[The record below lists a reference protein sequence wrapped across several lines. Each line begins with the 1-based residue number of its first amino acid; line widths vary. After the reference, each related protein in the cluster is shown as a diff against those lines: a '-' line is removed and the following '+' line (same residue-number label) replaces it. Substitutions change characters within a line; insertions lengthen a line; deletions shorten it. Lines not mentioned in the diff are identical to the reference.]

1 MSRLVSLLKEKCPNC
16 EAGQV
21 FSSNGSIF
29 TLKLPEMNK
38 KCPSC
43 SHTFEIE
50 PGYFYG
56 AMFVSYGLVVMEM
69 FLFFLLSLP
78 FKINL
83 NIRLTIIIV
92 PMLFLSIVN
101 FRFSRII
108 WMYLFTNKKSK

>member
-1 MSRLVSLLKEKCPNC
+1 MSRLVSLLKEKCPN
-16 EAGQV
+16 
-21 FSSNGSIF
+21 
-29 TLKLPEMNK
+29 
-38 KCPSC
+38 C

-56 AMFVSYGLVVMEM
+56 AMFVSYALVVMEM

-78 FKINL
+78 FDITL